1 MKKDNLSMEDDLRPE
16 YDLQKLQLRK
26 VGKQRHQDKIVR
38 LEPDVAKVFPD
49 DSSVNEA
56 LRFLIRMA
64 TRNED
69 LLSQTTASKNIDS

>member
-1 MKKDNLSMEDDLRPE
+1 MEDDLRPE